1 MRFFPQDGGRYSK
14 GMYEYVG
21 LNMLMYLKYSEELIV
36 FLPVVDCRKYSC
48 SLLLPKLSEYSVKP
62 RIGVEMLKYNERRFM
77 FWEEDVGDVDSVC
90 WCLEN

>member
-1 MRFFPQDGGRYSK
+1 MRFFPQEGGRYSN

-21 LNMLMYLKYSEELIV
+21 LNMLMYLKYSEEFIV
-36 FLPVVDCRKYSC
+36 FFPVVDWRKYSF

-62 RIGVEMLKYNERRFM
+62 RMGVEMLKYNERRFL
-77 FWEEDVGDVDSVC
+77 FSEEDVNVDNVC